1 MTKKFRNSSVELTV
15 RQRELL
21 EFIHQ
26 SVTRDHRMPSLREMA
41 KALGVQAVGTIQD
54 HIQALVDRGD
64 LLKSG
69 RQLQLSPKR
78 VSPTASIPIVGEV
91 AAGSFHDAFE
101 VSLGALAVSAGCI
114 PPQLRA
120 EDCFALRVKGLS
132 MVEAGIFEGDFV
144 VVCRSAKVKD
154 GDFVVA
160 DLGGEVTLKEIRFP
174 SSREK
179 MIRLIPHNATMKP
192 LLVDPSQEFRVIG
205 KVVGLQRYWAN

>member
-1 MTKKFRNSSVELTV
+1 
-15 RQRELL
+15 
-21 EFIHQ
+21 
-26 SVTRDHRMPSLREMA
+26 MPSLREMA
-41 KALGVQAVGTIQD
+41 RALKVQAVGTIQD
-54 HIQALVDRGD
+54 HVAALVGRGD
-64 LLKSG
+64 LIKSG
-69 RQLQLSPKR
+69 RQLHLSSKR

-114 PPQLRA
+114 PPQVRA

-174 SSREK
+174 SSRDK
-179 MIRLIPHNATMKP
+179 VIRLIPHNTSMKDI
-192 LLVDPSQEFRVIG
+192 LVNPTQDFKVIG
-205 KVVGLQRYWAN
+205 KVVGLQRYWGN